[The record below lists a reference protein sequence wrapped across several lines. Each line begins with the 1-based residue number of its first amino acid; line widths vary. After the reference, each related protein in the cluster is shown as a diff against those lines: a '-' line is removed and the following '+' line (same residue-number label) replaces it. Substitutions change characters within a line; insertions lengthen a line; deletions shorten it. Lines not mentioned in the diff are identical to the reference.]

1 MSANDK
7 KKQILFYSVQQV
19 AYQMIVSPEDVLLF
33 DGMEFLAFS
42 LLFIHF
48 VL

>member
-7 KKQILFYSVQQV
+7 KNQILFYSVQQV
-19 AYQMIVSPEDVLLF
+19 AYQMIVSPEDVLF